1 LNAEK
6 RPIVVLAGDVGGTKT
21 NLALFVR
28 DEKGTRIRRE
38 ATFKSAEARDLS
50 TLVSRFVE
58 ERPEPVSAACFG
70 IPGPVSRGR
79 SRTTN
84 LPWTVSEG
92 ELKSRFGWSRVHL
105 LNDLSATA
113 HGIPILD
120 RRRFSALNR
129 VRIKPDEPRG
139 LLAPGTGLGV
149 SIMIGHGEGLKVLP
163 SEGGHVD
170 FAPSDD
176 DEVDLWRHLR
186 GRFGHV
192 SIERILSGPGLL
204 NIYEW
209 LRDSGRRSEPRW
221 LARRMERESGPA
233 AITRAALE
241 RDQPL
246 CRETLLRFV
255 SILGAA
261 AGNVALTAMT
271 TGGVYLGGGI
281 PPKILPFLKEGPFLE
296 AFSNK
301 GRFKPLVER
310 IGVRVILDERTALR
324 GAARFAFER
333 LEAEGR
339 ARRTTGNERRR

>member
-1 LNAEK
+1 LNAETK
-6 RPIVVLAGDVGGTKT
+6 PALVLAGDVGGTKT
-21 NLALFVR
+21 NLALFAR
-28 DEKGTRIRRE
+28 DERGTRIRRE
-38 ATFKSAEARDLS
+38 ATFKSSEARDLS
-50 TLVSRFVE
+50 TLVGRFVDGGS
-58 ERPEPVSAACFG
+58 EPVSAACFG

-84 LPWTVSEG
+84 LPWVVSED
-92 ELKSRFGWSRVHL
+92 ELKTRFGWSRVHL

-113 HGIPILD
+113 HGIPALD

-129 VRIKPDEPRG
+129 IRIKPDQPRS

-149 SIMIGHGEGLKVLP
+149 SIMIGQGDSLTVLA

-186 GRFGHV
+186 ARFGHV

-204 NIYEW
+204 NIYAW
-209 LRDSGRRSEPRW
+209 LRDSGRRPEPEW
-221 LARRMERESGPA
+221 LARRMGQGNGPA
-233 AITRAALE
+233 VITREALE
-241 RDQPL
+241 QGEPL

-261 AGNVALTAMT
+261 AGNVALTGMT

-281 PPKILPFLKEGPFLE
+281 PPKILPVLKEGPFLE
-296 AFSNK
+296 AFANK

-310 IGVRVILDERTALR
+310 IAVRVILDERTALR
-324 GAARFAFER
+324 GAARFALER
-333 LEAEGR
+333 LDAEGR
-339 ARRTTGNERRR
+339 DPLAT